1 MPPQQIQLLQQPK
14 IFNYNNRY
22 QANTVP
28 PHNFV
33 TPQTIINAPH
43 NQPTVSSHIS
53 LYDTDKDNI
62 VELVDQNITSAVYNS
77 PYLWI
82 VQFYAHW
89 CGHCQRF
96 APIWKES
103 AKVFRSKI
111 SQFFIQTRRTLYTY
125 KLSTQ
130 ILMR

>member
-1 MPPQQIQLLQQPK
+1 MVDLPPQQIQLLQQPK

-22 QANTVP
+22 QANSVP
-28 PHNFV
+28 PQNFV
-33 TPQTIINAPH
+33 TPQTIINTPH
-43 NQPTVSSHIS
+43 TQPTVSSHIS
-53 LYDTDKDNI
+53 LYDTDEDNI

-103 AKVFRSKI
+103 AKVFRSK
-111 SQFFIQTRRTLYTY
+111 
-125 KLSTQ
+125 
-130 ILMR
+130 MC

>member
-1 MPPQQIQLLQQPK
+1 MVDLPPQQIQLLQQPK

-22 QANTVP
+22 QANAVP

-33 TPQTIINAPH
+33 TPQTIINTPH
-43 NQPTVSSHIS
+43 DQPTASSHIS
-53 LYDTDKDNI
+53 LYGTDDDNI

-77 PYLWI
+77 PYLWV

-111 SQFFIQTRRTLYTY
+111 C
-125 KLSTQ
+125 
-130 ILMR
+130 